1 MRFDIH
7 KGHFPIKIPYLLLS
21 ELFRSD
27 LCRGDIVFS
36 EKDQAGSWVHL
47 PAAAT
52 LPRCPLWCRY
62 QLMHFIREVLVL
74 SSFLSASCSGG
85 AARYQ
90 VWPANIPASGAK
102 ALWSAERMSH
112 FKETSLQLSPGYLVE
127 VRELICNHKTQS
139 SHLLATPGQLKRGF
153 LVAEALKAL
162 FLIHLSKS
170 SCPVSLDKDPLYLSV
185 QQ

>member
-1 MRFDIH
+1 MSGFIILWFHAHLSLQHLLPWHSAHISLLTKFPCSDFSPVGMRFDIH

-102 ALWSAERMSH
+102 AL
-112 FKETSLQLSPGYLVE
+112 
-127 VRELICNHKTQS
+127 
-139 SHLLATPGQLKRGF
+139 
-153 LVAEALKAL
+153 
-162 FLIHLSKS
+162 
-170 SCPVSLDKDPLYLSV
+170 
-185 QQ
+185 